1 MRYSRGVTPA
11 GLDDHYARLGVSRT
25 ASCAE
30 LRRAYRLLA
39 LRWHPD
45 RAGPGSTELFQRISE
60 AYQVLSHPPSRA
72 FYDGKLRDQGGH
84 GEPTARSP
92 AAARGKG
99 DHRGPGGRV
108 TWRIPTPGGGTGPR
122 LDRLSGSLEDLL
134 ARAAARRRED
144 GAIELLLQAAE
155 AASGGV
161 AAIEAPLPVTC
172 PTCGGVAAHHRVWCR
187 RCQYAGQVV
196 DHVTILVD
204 IPAGAVDGASFAF
217 EVDPTG
223 MLPAQRVRLRVG

>member
-1 MRYSRGVTPA
+1 MPGR
-11 GLDDHYARLGVSRT
+11 LDDLYARLGVSRT
-25 ASCAE
+25 ATCAE

-60 AYQVLSHPPSRA
+60 AYQVLSHPMRRA
-72 FYDGKLRDQGGH
+72 SYDGRLRDQGGH
-84 GEPTARSP
+84 GEPPARWP
-92 AAARGKG
+92 APRGKG
-99 DHRGPGGRV
+99 DYLGPGGRV
-108 TWRIPTPGGGTGPR
+108 SWRAPFSPGSATRPP

-134 ARAAARRRED
+134 ARAAARRRDD
-144 GAIELLLQAAE
+144 GAIELLLRAAE

-161 AAIEAPLPVTC
+161 AAIQAPLPVTC
-172 PTCGGVAAHHRVWCR
+172 PTCAGVAAHNRVWCR

-196 DHVTILVD
+196 DEVTILVD

-217 EVDPTG
+217 EVDPAG